1 MCTKLD
7 RDPHPKTGG
16 HFVKHLPHAGWF
28 FSVHSLEAV
37 CLPSGRA
44 YLAGIPPWQSY
55 LLAELLEV
63 GKERAVR
70 WKLVGQDEGIQ
81 KRSLTR

>member
-1 MCTKLD
+1 MVGISSNSYGTLV
-7 RDPHPKTGG
+7 G
-16 HFVKHLPHAGWF
+16 F
-28 FSVHSLEAV
+28 FSGHSLEAV

-44 YLAGIPPWQSY
+44 DLAAIRPWQSY
-55 LLAELLEV
+55 MLTELLEV

-81 KRSLTR
+81 NRSTQ